1 MDLNS
6 FVENIRNRRQ
16 ERLDFSAPMSDL
28 NLDYDMAE
36 GSYVLGANVPNH
48 DNIRLNLNHNAKRQ
62 VCDKLG
68 IPAKYFDYL
77 EKAGYRDLA
86 LHNINEL
93 FQHGEGSNM
102 VRSRNGNMT
111 AFLSNRFGIY
121 DNDFVAES
129 VIKAL
134 SDDINSENVKVIDA
148 SETDKKLYMKVT
160 KPSIKSE
167 IAKGDVV
174 EAGLI
179 ISNSETGHGAINV
192 NPFINR
198 LICLNGMTTN
208 EARFKKVHLTHAH
221 NDGIINIYSDETRLL
236 DLKLTRSKLIDCVK
250 ESLTQKVFDSH
261 VAKIT
266 DASKEIIKPTE
277 AIEVITDKFQ
287 LSEEESKSIYD
298 ALVVRDTV
306 DTGEPSKWSL
316 INAVTNTAK
325 GIKDIDRRQE
335 LEAYSGKILVFP
347 MPKKARAL

>member
-6 FVENIRNRRQ
+6 FVDNIKNRRQ

-28 NLDYDMAE
+28 NLEYDMDE

-48 DNIRLNLNHNAKRQ
+48 GNTKLNLNHNAKRQ

-167 IAKGDVV
+167 IAKGDIV

-198 LICLNGMTTN
+198 LICTNGMTTN
-208 EARFKKVHLTHAH
+208 EARYKQVHLTSAHA
-221 NDGIINIYSDETRLL
+221 DGVINIYSDETRLL

-250 ESLTQKVFDSH
+250 NSLTQKVFDSH

-266 DASKEIIKPTE
+266 DASEEIIKPTE

-298 ALVVRDTV
+298 ALVVRDAV
-306 DTGEPSKWSL
+306 DVGEPSKWSL

-335 LEAYSGKILVFP
+335 LEAYGGKILAFV
-347 MPKKARAL
+347 MPKQARIL